1 MTNLPM
7 RIDFNTNRQYSPEG
21 QPIVA
26 FYKPDEGLVRF
37 ADLARSMHGEF
48 EWKGPAFSGAD
59 KQILQQLIIHKYDRA
74 EYTVNQN
81 THCFY
86 QFEAKAWKD
95 TLKEKNRSK
104 AGRQLIEQLEKLD
117 NLADDIRAQFEE
129 IADEF
134 HQDEGPALDPQN
146 SDSDSS
152 YELYELAYDVSSA
165 AEDLR
170 QKISEFQQQVK
181 EVTK

>member
-1 MTNLPM
+1 MTNLLM

-48 EWKGPAFSGAD
+48 EWAGERDA
-59 KQILQQLIIHKYDRA
+59 QIIQEVIMHKYDRA
-74 EYTVNQN
+74 EYQVNPN
-81 THCFY
+81 TKSFY
-86 QFEAKAWKD
+86 QFEKRVWNDVK
-95 TLKEKNRSK
+95 KEKNRSQ
-104 AGRQLIEQLEKLD
+104 ASRHLVDQLSKLE

-146 SDSDSS
+146 SDSDTS
-152 YELYELAYDVSSA
+152 YDLYELAYDIISA
-165 AEDLR
+165 AEDLH
-170 QKISEFQQQVK
+170 QQISEFQQQVK